1 MINATSE
8 NSIWNFSNFDL
19 ILFGVRA
26 HAVAVL
32 PDEWFKDKIV
42 LVGAKLSL
50 EDRHR
55 TPMAIID
62 DEWEGRM
69 PGVTVMAHAMSQ
81 LIEDRK
87 PHKVTTELTFAICAV
102 LGLIGMLIGL
112 AKKVEKQSKI
122 YRKQLAKCSN
132 KLNRNKYIKNC
143 LVFYH

>member
-1 MINATSE
+1 METPAFPE
-8 NSIWNFSNFDL
+8 YP
-19 ILFGVRA
+19 A

-32 PDEWFKDKIV
+32 PAEWFKDKIV

-87 PHKVTTELTFAICAV
+87 PHKVTHRINFRYLCCLRYYGNV
-102 LGLIGMLIGL
+102 NWSC
-112 AKKVEKQSKI
+112 KK
-122 YRKQLAKCSN
+122 
-132 KLNRNKYIKNC
+132 RNFI
-143 LVFYH
+143 

>member
-1 MINATSE
+1 METQKRFGNAAFPE
-8 NSIWNFSNFDL
+8 YP
-19 ILFGVRA
+19 A

-32 PDEWFKDKIV
+32 PAEWFKDKIV

-87 PHKVTTELTFAICAV
+87 PHKVTQELTFAICAV
-102 LGLIGMLIGL
+102 LGITGMLIGL
-112 AKKVEKQSKI
+112 AKKEFI
-122 YRKQLAKCSN
+122 
-132 KLNRNKYIKNC
+132 
-143 LVFYH
+143 